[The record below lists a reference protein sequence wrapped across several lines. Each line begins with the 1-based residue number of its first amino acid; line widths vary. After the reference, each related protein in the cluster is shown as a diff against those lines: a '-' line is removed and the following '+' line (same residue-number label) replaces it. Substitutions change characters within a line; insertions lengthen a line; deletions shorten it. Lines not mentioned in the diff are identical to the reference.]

1 MCYIP
6 FSLIQ
11 QLGKEEGFCQM
22 GAVALSEI
30 KENFFDT
37 WLQKGM
43 HASMSYM
50 ESYKDKRQNPAML
63 VEKAKTMICF
73 LYSYNDDRADAN
85 SPLKIAHYAQR
96 KDYHYVIKEKLC
108 NIIAKLQ
115 LQHKDFLARAFVDTA
130 PIMERYWAKKCG
142 LGWIGKSSLFINQQY
157 GSKIFLGEI
166 ICNYITDYNTREA
179 KNMCA
184 NCSLC
189 LNFCPNKAIGE
200 NKFFDAMKCISYQTI
215 ENKDKIPNDFKTMG
229 YIYGC
234 DICLE
239 ICPWNKKAL
248 KVPNQDIETKQLI
261 KTILDKIS
269 QSTLE
274 KKDFKNLSKLS
285 PINRIKYEKFLDNI
299 SHNQNNMPD
308 SN

>member
-1 MCYIP
+1 M
-6 FSLIQ
+6 
-11 QLGKEEGFCQM
+11 GKEEGFCQM
-22 GAVALSEI
+22 GAIAVSKI

-37 WLQKGM
+37 WLQEGG

-63 VEKAKTMICF
+63 VEEAKTMICF
-73 LYSYNDDRADAN
+73 LYSYNDDRADEN
-85 SPLKIAHYAQR
+85 STLKIAHYAQR
-96 KDYHYVIKEKLC
+96 KDYHYVLKEKLH
-108 NIIAKLQ
+108 NIITKLQ
-115 LQHKDFLARAFVDTA
+115 EKYKDFSAKAFVDTA
-130 PIMERYWAKKCG
+130 PILERYWAKKCG

-166 ICNYITDYNTREA
+166 ICNYTTDYNETEA

-184 NCSLC
+184 SCSLC
-189 LNFCPNKAIGE
+189 LNSCPNKAIGE
-200 NKFFDAMKCISYQTI
+200 NKLFDATKCVSYQTI
-215 ENKDKIPNDFKTMG
+215 ENKNKIPNNFKTMG

-261 KTILDKIS
+261 KIILEKIS
-269 QSTLE
+269 QATLE
-274 KKDFKNLSKLS
+274 KKDFKHLAKLS
-285 PINRIKYEKFLDNI
+285 PMNRIKYEKFLDNI
-299 SHNQNNMPD
+299 SHNQNNMPQQ
-308 SN
+308 

>member
-1 MCYIP
+1 M
-6 FSLIQ
+6 
-11 QLGKEEGFCQM
+11 GKEEGFCQM
-22 GAVALSEI
+22 GAIAVSKI

-37 WLQKGM
+37 WLQEGR

-63 VEKAKTMICF
+63 VQEAKTMVCF
-73 LYSYNDDRADAN
+73 LYSYNDDRADEN
-85 SPLKIAHYAQR
+85 STLKIAHYAQR
-96 KDYHYVIKEKLC
+96 KDYHYVLKEKLH
-108 NIIAKLQ
+108 NIITKLQ
-115 LQHKDFLARAFVDTA
+115 EKYKDFSARAFVDTA
-130 PIMERYWAKKCG
+130 PILERYWAKKCG

-166 ICNYITDYNTREA
+166 ICNYTTDYNKAEA

-184 NCSLC
+184 SCSLC
-189 LNFCPNKAIGE
+189 LNSCPNKAIGE
-200 NKFFDAMKCISYQTI
+200 NRLFDATKCVSYQTI
-215 ENKDKIPNDFKTMG
+215 ENKNKIPNNFKTMG

-248 KVPNQDIETKQLI
+248 KVPNQDIEIKQLI
-261 KTILDKIS
+261 KTILEKIS

-274 KKDFKNLSKLS
+274 KKDFKHLGKLS
-285 PINRIKYEKFLDNI
+285 PMNRIKYEKFLDNI
-299 SHNQNNMPD
+299 SHCQNNV
-308 SN
+308 SQQ